1 MPLPGREE
9 SSPNLRAIAWSI
21 LWSSGFLKSSWMTLW
36 STYCTARS
44 TCTRSTSSCSNCM
57 HAIVPVASCR
67 SVWSTLSAI
76 GSPGFRSPSTRC
88 SSRILRVRLA
98 AIGRESYSVT
108 PAGGAS
114 PEKRANQGRRADDLL
129 GKSRPEDAEWRRFA
143 GASASADVLAG
154 DDPRHHLID
163 PVDAHRVVLARHVAG
178 GGRGVHPDQPA
189 LLVHERAAGV
199 PRVDHGVRQDHVLVR
214 PERVAALVHRAEGR
228 RDGRDVAARRRQLGT
243 REAWSERALRDVM
256 RARIPDRHNVIADL
270 EVLLRAA
277 RQVLEAR
284 PVADL
289 DHADV
294 LAVRGAEDLRGLTV
308 RARPERVSDLLD
320 LQVVALGHGDVAA
333 LRHHV
338 RVGDDDALA
347 RVPDP
352 ARAAADSPTPVVVHD
367 EPGGRP
373 DLVDDLG
380 VAE

>member
-1 MPLPGREE
+1 MR
-9 SSPNLRAIAWSI
+9 
-21 LWSSGFLKSSWMTLW
+21 WSSGFLKSSWMTLW

-88 SSRILRVRLA
+88 SSRILRERLA

-108 PAGGAS
+108 PAGG
-114 PEKRANQGRRADDLL
+114 
-129 GKSRPEDAEWRRFA
+129 
-143 GASASADVLAG
+143 SASADVLPG
-154 DDPRHHLID
+154 DDPRHHLVD

-199 PRVDHGVRQDHVLVR
+199 ARVDHGVRQDHVLVR

-243 REAWSERALRDVM
+243 REAGSERALRDVV
-256 RARIPDRHNVIADL
+256 RARIADRHDVIADL

-338 RVGDDDALA
+338 RVRDDDALA
-347 RVPDP
+347 GVPDP
-352 ARAAADSPTPVVVHD
+352 ARAAAYSPTTVVVHD

-380 VAE
+380 VAQTRLAAAEDAEGGERGERHDEHDRDDPDDRRAVHG